1 MAFVTR
7 RIFIG
12 QSLISVP
19 FASALLARGRFSS
32 DNLGVQLYTVRNTI
46 EKDPLGILRRIQ
58 EIGYKEIE
66 ATYGTLQV
74 VSKALKQTNL
84 RPVSLHIDEGI
95 FMGGGAKL
103 DEAFANA
110 KSLGFKFAVV
120 PYIAPEHRGGPD
132 MFKELADKLNK
143 FGEQAKANG
152 MRLCY
157 HNHAFEYQT
166 FDGQTGLEM
175 LMRGTDK
182 NLVGLELDIFWASVA
197 GQNPVDVLKRYSG
210 RVPLLHLKDKSK
222 NFGQVQYNEKV
233 PKDTFKEVGNGSID
247 IAAVLK
253 AAEAE
258 GVEHYFVEQDQTSGD
273 PLDSLAASYKNL
285 SAHFG

>member
-7 RIFIG
+7 RNFIG

-19 FASALLARGRFSS
+19 RASALLARERFNS
-32 DNLGVQLYTVRNTI
+32 DNLGLQLYTVRNTI
-46 EKDPLGILRRIQ
+46 GKDPLGVLRRIQ

-74 VSKALKQTNL
+74 VSSALKQTNL

-95 FMGGGAKL
+95 FMGEGTKL
-103 DEAFANA
+103 DEALGNA
-110 KSLGFKFAVV
+110 KSSGFKFAVV
-120 PYIAPEHRGGPD
+120 PYIAPEHRGGAE

-143 FGEQAKANG
+143 FGEKAKANDL
-152 MRLCY
+152 RLCY

-166 FDGQTGLEM
+166 FEGKSGLDM
-175 LMRGTDK
+175 LMSSTDK

-210 RVPLLHLKDKSK
+210 RVPLVHLKDKSK
-222 NFGQVQYNEKV
+222 DFVQVQYNEKV
-233 PKDTFKEVGNGSID
+233 PKETFKEVGNGSID
-247 IAAVLK
+247 IVAVLK
-253 AAEAE
+253 AAERA
-258 GVEHYFVEQDQTSGD
+258 GAEHYFVEQDQTSGD
-273 PLDSLAASYKNL
+273 PLDSLATS
-285 SAHFG
+285 

>member
-1 MAFVTR
+1 
-7 RIFIG
+7 
-12 QSLISVP
+12 
-19 FASALLARGRFSS
+19 
-32 DNLGVQLYTVRNTI
+32 
-46 EKDPLGILRRIQ
+46 
-58 EIGYKEIE
+58 
-66 ATYGTLQV
+66 
-74 VSKALKQTNL
+74 
-84 RPVSLHIDEGI
+84 
-95 FMGGGAKL
+95 
-103 DEAFANA
+103 
-110 KSLGFKFAVV
+110 
-120 PYIAPEHRGGPD
+120 
-132 MFKELADKLNK
+132 
-143 FGEQAKANG
+143 
-152 MRLCY
+152 
-157 HNHAFEYQT
+157 
-166 FDGQTGLEM
+166 M